1 MTTKIRALSEQTIN
15 QIAAGEVIESP
26 ASVVKELVEN
36 GIDAGASR
44 LVVEIS
50 GGGHQLIRVSDN
62 GIGMGKED
70 ALLCLERHAT
80 SKISKADDL
89 IVLAT
94 MGFRGEA
101 LASIASISKMR
112 IVTAEE
118 NETGTE
124 VEVEGGKIVHVGDA
138 SRPRGTTMEVRS
150 LFYNVPARKK
160 FQKSPAAS
168 VADVTKIVT
177 QQALA
182 HPEIGF
188 ELIVQDQTVFS
199 VQAVGQESI
208 VEGLCQRSA
217 HLLGGH
223 FQTDVL
229 KMDLMQG
236 ACRLK
241 GVIGSPLAHR
251 HNRSGQNLFINRRPV
266 SCPLISYAIRDAY
279 GTRLPSDR
287 HPIFSLH
294 LEVPSYLVDVNVH
307 PQKKEVRLRDERGL
321 RESIQTAVHLALQHK
336 EGVVQ
341 NQSPIDEKL
350 FLCEEAGSSS
360 VPFFDPSDLP
370 VSMFREEASAISRE
384 EELLPP
390 APSFR
395 TIGIFSHY
403 LIVEAGE
410 ALTECGNFSAEGGV
424 VLVDLLAS
432 FARIQFDTFVN
443 HSESSAARQGLL
455 IPAVLTVSVDE
466 EILLHAYEEEMVKI
480 GFDIRQCGK
489 NKFIVDA
496 IPPFVEAGQTLD
508 ALREILVE
516 LGEGQAGRLSAE
528 ERMRKLAQ
536 AASRFARGRK
546 KGFMLQEAE
555 EILKQLMQTSSPSFC
570 PKGNLTMIHMS
581 QDEIEKKF
589 NNPKR

>member
-15 QIAAGEVIESP
+15 QIAAGEVIENP
-26 ASVVKELVEN
+26 ASAVKELVEN

-44 LVVEIS
+44 IVVEIA

-80 SKISKADDL
+80 SKISKVDDL

-118 NETGTE
+118 HEIGTE
-124 VEVEGGKIVHVGDA
+124 VEIEGGGLVHVGEA
-138 SRPRGTTMEVRS
+138 SRSRGTTMEVRS

-188 ELIVQDQTVFS
+188 ELIVQDQSIFS
-199 VQAVGQESI
+199 VQAIEQGKTL
-208 VEGLCQRSA
+208 EGICERSA

-223 FQTDVL
+223 FQTDVF

-236 ACRLK
+236 VCRLK

-266 SCPLISYAIRDAY
+266 SCPFISYAIRDAY

-287 HPIFSLH
+287 HAIFSLH

-321 RESIQTAVHLALQHK
+321 RENIQTAVHLALQHQ
-336 EGVVQ
+336 EGGAHIQ
-341 NQSPIDEKL
+341 TAIEEKL
-350 FLCEEAGSSS
+350 FLCEGHGSSS
-360 VPFFDPSDLP
+360 VPIFSPHDLP
-370 VSMFREEASAISRE
+370 ASLFRGEVDPIQRK

-390 APSFR
+390 TPTFCI
-395 TIGIFSHY
+395 IGIFSHY
-403 LIVEAGE
+403 LIVKTNQELAQSGI
-410 ALTECGNFSAEGGV
+410 LFAEGGFI
-424 VLVDLLAS
+424 LVDLLAAQ
-432 FARIQFDTFVN
+432 ARILFDTFLN
-443 HSESSAARQGLL
+443 HSELRAVRQALL
-455 IPAVLTVSVDE
+455 IPVVLAVSVEE
-466 EILLHAYEEEMVKI
+466 EILLHAYEEEMIKI

-489 NKFIVDA
+489 NKFIIDA
-496 IPPFVEAGQTLD
+496 IPLAVEAGQALD
-508 ALREILVE
+508 VLREILVE
-516 LGEGQAGRLSAE
+516 LAEGQAGRLNAE
-528 ERMRKLAQ
+528 ERLRKLAQ

-546 KGFMLQEAE
+546 KGFVLQEAE

-570 PKGNLTMIHMS
+570 PKGNLTMIYMS

-589 NNPKR
+589 NSSKK